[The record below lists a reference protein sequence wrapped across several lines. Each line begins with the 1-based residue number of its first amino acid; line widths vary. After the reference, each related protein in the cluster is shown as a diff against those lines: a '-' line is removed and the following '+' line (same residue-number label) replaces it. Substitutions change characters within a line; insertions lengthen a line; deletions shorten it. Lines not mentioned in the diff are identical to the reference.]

1 MRAFLFI
8 GKNYMKYFFI
18 IFLALEMFFL
28 GADTIKYADK
38 LPDSAN
44 LIILFFFYD
53 ALYAFNYTLPLS
65 LVLGSILF
73 YINFLKSSQLSALL
87 ALGYSRR
94 KILSPLLILS
104 SLIICGYIG
113 LNATPFV
120 YAQEKAEVIVNK
132 NALQNA
138 QEDIFVKYNQ
148 DYVYFQKVY
157 PLLNRAE
164 NIKVFELNNGELT
177 TFIQANKAT
186 FQGDYWVL
194 ENAELI
200 KIDNNR
206 FSFNEE
212 VLEHKQIKQLK
223 ILKNFRPKV
232 LDTFSKD
239 KPTVSIIDAIVSAK
253 ILISQKIDFEK
264 VRAILYSFIIVPL
277 FVPLTIIIIAS
288 YIPSLAR
295 YGNLALL
302 TFGLVIFSLMVWGA
316 FFSISKLS
324 ISGIMHPELG
334 ILIPFAILLFSSL
347 LSYTRLNSHQ

>member
-1 MRAFLFI
+1 MKAFLFI

-18 IFLALEMFFL
+18 IFIALEMFFL

-44 LIILFFFYD
+44 LIVLFFFYD

-65 LVLGSILF
+65 LILASILF

-94 KILSPLLILS
+94 KILSPILILS
-104 SLIICGYIG
+104 SSIILGYIG

-164 NIKVFELNNGELT
+164 NIKVFELKNGELT
-177 TFIQANKAT
+177 SFIQSSKAS
-186 FQGDYWVL
+186 FDGDYWVL
-194 ENAELI
+194 ENAEII
-200 KIDNNR
+200 KIDNDG
-206 FSFNEE
+206 FDFNQN
-212 VLEHKQIKQLK
+212 VLAHKKMKQLK

-239 KPTVSIIDAIVSAK
+239 KPTVSIIDAILSAK

-302 TFGLVIFSLMVWGA
+302 TFILVITSLMIWGA

-324 ISGIMHPELG
+324 ISGIMQPELG
-334 ILIPFAILLFSSL
+334 ILLPFSCLLIYSL
-347 LSYTRLNSHQ
+347 ISYTRLNSHQ

>member
-212 VLEHKQIKQLK
+212 VLEHKKIKQLK

-334 ILIPFAILLFSSL
+334 ILTPFAILLFSSL

>member
-1 MRAFLFI
+1 MKAFLFI

-38 LPDSAN
+38 MPDSAN

-104 SLIICGYIG
+104 SLLTLGYIG

-148 DYVYFQKVY
+148 DYVYFQKVF

-164 NIKVFELNNGELT
+164 NIKVFELKNGELT
-177 TFIQANKAT
+177 TFIQANRAT
-186 FQGDYWVL
+186 FQEDYWVL
-194 ENAELI
+194 ENAEVI
-200 KIDNNR
+200 KIDNAR
-206 FSFNEE
+206 FNFDEE
-212 VLEHKQIKQLK
+212 VLEHKKIKQLK

-239 KPTVSIIDAIVSAK
+239 KPTVSIIDAILSAK

-277 FVPLTIIIIAS
+277 FVPLTIIIISS

-324 ISGIMHPELG
+324 ISGIMQPELG
-334 ILIPFAILLFSSL
+334 ILIPFALLLCFST

>member
-1 MRAFLFI
+1 MKAFLFI

-38 LPDSAN
+38 MPDSAN

-104 SLIICGYIG
+104 SLLTLGYIG

-148 DYVYFQKVY
+148 DYVYFQKVF

-164 NIKVFELNNGELT
+164 NIKVFELKNGELT
-177 TFIQANKAT
+177 TFIQANRAT
-186 FQGDYWVL
+186 FQEDYWVL
-194 ENAELI
+194 ENAEVI
-200 KIDNNR
+200 KIDNAR
-206 FSFNEE
+206 FNFDEE
-212 VLEHKQIKQLK
+212 VLEHKKIKQLK

-239 KPTVSIIDAIVSAK
+239 KPTVSIIDAILSAK

-277 FVPLTIIIIAS
+277 FVPLTIIIISS

-324 ISGIMHPELG
+324 ISGIMQPELG
-334 ILIPFAILLFSSL
+334 ILIPFALLLCFSA

>member
-8 GKNYMKYFFI
+8 GKNYLKYFFI

-73 YINFLKSSQLSALL
+73 YINLLKSSQFSALL
-87 ALGYSRR
+87 ALGYSRK
-94 KILSPLLILS
+94 KILSPILILS
-104 SLIICGYIG
+104 SMIIMGYIG

-157 PLLNRAE
+157 PLLNKAE
-164 NIKVFELNNGELT
+164 NIKVFELKDGELIG
-177 TFIQANKAT
+177 FIQASKAI
-186 FQGDYWVL
+186 FNNDYWVL
-194 ENAELI
+194 EDAEII
-200 KIDNNR
+200 KVNDTH
-206 FSFNEE
+206 FSIEKDA
-212 VLEHKQIKQLK
+212 LEHKKIKQLK

-239 KPTVSIIDAIVSAK
+239 KPTVSIIDAILSAK

-277 FVPLTIIIIAS
+277 FVPLTIIVIAS
-288 YIPSLAR
+288 HIPSLAR

-302 TFGLVIFSLMVWGA
+302 SFGLVIFSLMVWGA

-324 ISGIMHPELG
+324 ISGIMQPELG
-334 ILIPFAILLFSSL
+334 ILAPFGILLLYSFL
-347 LSYTRLNSHQ
+347 NYTRLNSHQ

>member
-1 MRAFLFI
+1 MKAFLFI

-38 LPDSAN
+38 MPDSAN

-104 SLIICGYIG
+104 SLLTLGYIG

-148 DYVYFQKVY
+148 DYVYFQKVF

-164 NIKVFELNNGELT
+164 NIKVFELKNGELT

-186 FQGDYWVL
+186 FQEDYWVL
-194 ENAELI
+194 ENAEVI
-200 KIDNNR
+200 KIDNAR
-206 FSFNEE
+206 FNFDEE
-212 VLEHKQIKQLK
+212 VLEHKKIKQLK

-239 KPTVSIIDAIVSAK
+239 KPTVSIIDAILSAK

-277 FVPLTIIIIAS
+277 FVPLTIIIISS

-324 ISGIMHPELG
+324 ISGIMQPELG
-334 ILIPFAILLFSSL
+334 ILIPFALLLCFSA

>member
-1 MRAFLFI
+1 MKAFLFI

-53 ALYAFNYTLPLS
+53 ALYALNYTLPLS

-104 SLIICGYIG
+104 SLIICGYIT

-164 NIKVFELNNGELT
+164 NIKVFELKNGELT

-186 FQGDYWVL
+186 FENDFWVL
-194 ENAELI
+194 EDAEVI
-200 KIDNNR
+200 KIDNEN
-206 FSFNEE
+206 FTFNTE
-212 VLEHKQIKQLK
+212 VLQHKKIKRLK

-239 KPTVSIIDAIVSAK
+239 KPTVSIIDAILSAK

-302 TFGLVIFSLMVWGA
+302 TFALVIFSLMVWGA

-324 ISGIMHPELG
+324 ISGIIHPEFGVL
-334 ILIPFAILLFSSL
+334 LPFALLLIFSL
-347 LSYTRLNSHQ
+347 FNYTKLNSHQ

>member
-1 MRAFLFI
+1 
-8 GKNYMKYFFI
+8 MKYFFI

-53 ALYAFNYTLPLS
+53 ALYALNYTLPLS

-164 NIKVFELNNGELT
+164 NIKVFELKNGELT

-186 FQGDYWVL
+186 FENDFWVL

-212 VLEHKQIKQLK
+212 VLEHQKIKQLK

-239 KPTVSIIDAIVSAK
+239 KPTVSIIDAILSAK

-302 TFGLVIFSLMVWGA
+302 TFALVIFSLMVWGA

-324 ISGIMHPELG
+324 ISGIIHPEFGVL
-334 ILIPFAILLFSSL
+334 LPFALLLIFSL

>member
-1 MRAFLFI
+1 
-8 GKNYMKYFFI
+8 MKYFFI

-53 ALYAFNYTLPLS
+53 ALYALNYTLPLS

-164 NIKVFELNNGELT
+164 NIKVFELKNGELT

-186 FQGDYWVL
+186 FENDFWVL

-212 VLEHKQIKQLK
+212 VLEHQKIKQLK

-239 KPTVSIIDAIVSAK
+239 KPTVSIIDAILSAK

-302 TFGLVIFSLMVWGA
+302 TFALVIFSLMVWGA

-324 ISGIMHPELG
+324 ISGIIHPEFGVL
-334 ILIPFAILLFSSL
+334 LPFALLLIFSL
-347 LSYTRLNSHQ
+347 LSYARLNSHQ